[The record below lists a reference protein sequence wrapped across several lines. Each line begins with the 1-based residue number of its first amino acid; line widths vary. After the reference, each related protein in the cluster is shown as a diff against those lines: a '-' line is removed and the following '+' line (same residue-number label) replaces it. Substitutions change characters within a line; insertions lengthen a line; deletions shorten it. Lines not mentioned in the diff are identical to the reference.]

1 MGGLGPPVDHNGSPS
16 ESVVRDVSLTVS
28 DWGRWRLH
36 PVHSCYLGL
45 RGLPSLH
52 GPPTATLP
60 GLAWT
65 NLPDL
70 RLAVGGL
77 RLSSGASPR
86 RVPRCSVQ
94 QPAGQAVK
102 MGNAQGEPPQ
112 PTPDAKGAGVPE
124 RKIGSEALEASV
136 KLRRS
141 SIECLSAASF
151 EAARSEQLRLP
162 AEGPLK
168 RRDGSSCK
176 STLNPLPGLG
186 FTTHGITLFVKE
198 PR

>member
-1 MGGLGPPVDHNGSPS
+1 MSQ
-16 ESVVRDVSLTVS
+16 SVVRDVSLTVS

-36 PVHSCYLGL
+36 ILHSCYLGL

-52 GPPTATLP
+52 GTPTATLP

-77 RLSSGASPR
+77 RLLSGASPR
-86 RVPRCSVQ
+86 RVARCSVHV
-94 QPAGQAVK
+94 ALS
-102 MGNAQGEPPQ
+102 NPPQ
-112 PTPDAKGAGVPE
+112 PTPDAKGAGVAE
-124 RKIGSEALEASV
+124 RKFGSKALEASA
-136 KLRRS
+136 KLRKS
-141 SIECLSAASF
+141 SIDCLSRASF
-151 EAARSEQLRLP
+151 EAARSEQLRFP

-176 STLNPLPGLG
+176 SRLTLLLGLG
-186 FTTHGITLFVKE
+186 F
-198 PR
+198 

>member
-1 MGGLGPPVDHNGSPS
+1 M
-16 ESVVRDVSLTVS
+16 
-28 DWGRWRLH
+28 H
-36 PVHSCYLGL
+36 PLHSCYLGL

-52 GPPTATLP
+52 GPPAATLP

-94 QPAGQAVK
+94 QPAGQAIK
-102 MGNAQGEPPQ
+102 MGNAEGELPQ
-112 PTPDAKGAGVPE
+112 LTPDAKGGAVPE
-124 RKIGSEALEASV
+124 RKFGSEALEGSA
-136 KLRRS
+136 KLRKS

-151 EAARSEQLRLP
+151 EAACRGATEAKGWHLLEKHAQSLARTGVLNSRNHTFR
-162 AEGPLK
+162 K
-168 RRDGSSCK
+168 RAAK
-176 STLNPLPGLG
+176 NL
-186 FTTHGITLFVKE
+186 TTHTSHHTVTFVVETDQGMKQL
-198 PR
+198 